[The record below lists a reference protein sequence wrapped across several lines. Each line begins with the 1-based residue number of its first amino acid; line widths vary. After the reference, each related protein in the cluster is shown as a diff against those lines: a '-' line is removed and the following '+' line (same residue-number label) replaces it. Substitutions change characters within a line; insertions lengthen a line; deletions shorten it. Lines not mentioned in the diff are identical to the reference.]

1 MELRITGKNVELSPE
16 IYRYVERKLGKL
28 ARYLPDAME
37 GKVEITEEKTKSPQ
51 QHYVVQVKVNGS
63 GTTLHGEE
71 RAADLFTAINRVAA
85 VINRQIEHRKGK
97 RDDQRKGI
105 PEIRSRPAEMIDTDK
120 PPVGDIAVERVSVEN
135 MPVEEAIY
143 QMEAL
148 GNDFFFF
155 INDDT
160 GKLSLLY
167 HHRDGGFGI
176 VEPEAL

>member
-1 MELRITGKNVELSPE
+1 M
-16 IYRYVERKLGKL
+16 
-28 ARYLPDAME
+28 
-37 GKVEITEEKTKSPQ
+37 
-51 QHYVVQVKVNGS
+51 VNGS
-63 GTTLHGEE
+63 GTTLHSEE

-85 VINRQIEHRKGK
+85 VTNRQIEHRKGK

-105 PEIRSRPAEMIDTDK
+105 PEIRSRPAEMIEPEK
-120 PPVGDIAVERVSVEN
+120 PPAEDIAVERISVES

-160 GKLSLLY
+160 GKLSLLH
-167 HHRDGGFGI
+167 HHRNGGFGI
-176 VEPEAL
+176 VEPETL